1 MSSHA
6 SATASVFYL
15 GIASVNEV
23 TTPGS
28 RSATNMLIISRDAL
42 RGVRRNPALR
52 RLADPV
58 MRRLADPVVRRLVD
72 AVVGQ
77 LAVAALLRLADAAC
91 ARRTL

>member
-58 MRRLADPVVRRLVD
+58 VRRLVD